1 MIAVNFIEV
10 VVVGVIVSVVARIHV
25 STISERMSE
34 TNGGSDNDVPNGSDG
49 LSGQSDDDGG
59 SSGADGDG
67 DGDGDG
73 GAGDLLRRR

>member
-1 MIAVNFIEV
+1 
-10 VVVGVIVSVVARIHV
+10 
-25 STISERMSE
+25 MSE